1 VAFARV
7 LTFDSN
13 GRGQKR
19 FEIVYAAILLGA
31 PKGARGLEAIRREA
45 RILDA
50 LDAISVGDGQ
60 AGATGPIPARR
71 VTQGARLVLAQ
82 PEYELVGRYLEA
94 VEWTPAAS
102 RDVIDAADWVSAAA
116 THEDP

>member
-13 GRGQKR
+13 GHGQQR
-19 FEIVYAAILLGA
+19 FMIVYAAILLGA
-31 PKGARGLEAIRREA
+31 PKGARGLEVIRREA

-50 LDAISVGDGQ
+50 LDAISVADAA
-60 AGATGPIPARR
+60 AGPGPVPARH
-71 VTQGARLVLAQ
+71 VIPDARLTLSQ
-82 PEYELVGRYLEA
+82 PEFELVGRYLEA

-102 RDVIDAADWVSAAA
+102 RDVIDTVDWVSAAA